1 MGLKIGIFHLSWRI
15 FGLLPLNPTYGYL
28 PGSQEKRV
36 GNVGFNSLAN
46 IVNCLKA
53 RQRQSVCL
61 LVAIDG
67 FGGAGKSTLAQL
79 LEQQLTA
86 LGWIVAVVRHDD
98 FYHPSHRRENQQ
110 AGAIGCDFD
119 WERLRDQV
127 LIPIRKK
134 QSACYQ
140 RYDWDTDVLAEWHTI
155 STSDV
160 VLVEGVYTMRR
171 ELTDLYD
178 LKIWVECPRS
188 IRLARGIARDGQKSR
203 TIWEQD
209 WMPKEDDYVKTH
221 LPHERADLSINGAG
235 SYLSINE
242 SS

>member
-1 MGLKIGIFHLSWRI
+1 MNLKLKEDV
-15 FGLLPLNPTYGYL
+15 N
-28 PGSQEKRV
+28 
-36 GNVGFNSLAN
+36 FNSLAN
-46 IVNCLKA
+46 IVDCLKML
-53 RQRQSVCL
+53 QHQGVCL

-67 FGGAGKSTLAQL
+67 PGGAGKSTLAQL
-79 LEQQLTA
+79 LKEQLKT
-86 LGWIVAVVRHDD
+86 LGWIVAVVKHDD
-98 FYHPSHRRENQQ
+98 FYLPSRQRENQQ
-110 AGAIGCDFD
+110 VGVIGRDFD

-127 LIPIRKK
+127 LTPIREGR
-134 QSACYQ
+134 SAHYQ
-140 RYDWDTDVLAEWHTI
+140 RYDWETDVLAEWHTI
-155 STSDV
+155 SASDV

-178 LKIWVECPRS
+178 LKIWVECPRA

>member
-1 MGLKIGIFHLSWRI
+1 MDFK
-15 FGLLPLNPTYGYL
+15 
-28 PGSQEKRV
+28 
-36 GNVGFNSLAN
+36 SLAN
-46 IVNCLKA
+46 IINCLKML
-53 RQRQSVCL
+53 QHQKTHL

-67 FGGAGKSTLAQL
+67 LGGAGKSTLARLLKEQL
-79 LEQQLTA
+79 KTLE
-86 LGWIVAVVRHDD
+86 WIVAVVKHDD
-98 FYHPSHRRENQQ
+98 FYLPSHQRENQQ
-110 AGAIGCDFD
+110 AKIIGRDFE

-127 LIPIRKK
+127 LTPIREGR
-134 QSACYQ
+134 SAHYQ
-140 RYDWDTDVLAEWHTI
+140 RYDWETDVLAEWRAI
-155 STSDV
+155 SAPDV

-171 ELTDLYD
+171 ELAHLYD
-178 LKIWVECPRS
+178 LKIWVECPRA

-235 SYLSINE
+235 SYLSIDE